1 MNLSDI
7 YCYYAQFT
15 SDRMR
20 IFNKTSQNEDYIE
33 FRNKVK
39 SLPAPIIS
47 IPHYVFGIDEKNV
60 KKQINSFSDYYLFVD
75 YGAIHL
81 DKTELQVH
89 SDAFLLAV
97 TVAKPYNDDS
107 SDYADEILMSDK
119 ALAYIKD
126 IQVKMEQ
133 DQKCK
138 PFLQHLNF
146 PCEITP
152 FLAVDLANSI
162 GWTLTFQTKFI
173 P

>member
-20 IFNKTSQNEDYIE
+20 IFNKTPKTPEYTAFFD
-33 FRNKVK
+33 KVK
-39 SLPAPIIS
+39 ALPSPVMD

-60 KKQINSFSDYYLFVD
+60 KKQIDSFSDYYLFVD
-75 YGAIHL
+75 YGSIHL

-89 SDAFLLAV
+89 SDTFLLAV

-107 SDYADEILMSDK
+107 SDYAEEILMSDK

-126 IQVKMEQ
+126 IQVQMEN
-133 DQKCK
+133 DQKCN
-138 PFLQHLNF
+138 PFLQHLKF

-162 GWTLTFQTKFI
+162 GWTLTFQTKLV